1 MRALLRQPILPF
13 AGAVTGAGALLVAV
27 HTAATAPRLG
37 HLPWEYWVFAAFV
50 VAGELLPIRVPRRS
64 QVDRV
69 TTSDTFAFAIL
80 LGWGVGPAV
89 VALAAASAV
98 GDAVARTPPGRA
110 AFNLAQYALSAAAAG
125 VVLDLLG
132 VARLGADVGFSELE
146 IPAIALAA
154 AVFFVVSYTLAG
166 VAQALSEGVPP
177 LSYLREDFFFQAG
190 TAAMLLSLSPV
201 VVVAA
206 KVNAYLVPFIVL
218 PLLAVWLWS
227 RQAALNEH
235 HALHDA
241 LTGLP
246 NRSLFR
252 DRVAQAALAAER
264 DGSPGAVALIELV
277 GLREVNAA
285 LGHDQGDL
293 LLKQLEPHLRAA
305 LRESDTV
312 ARLGGDEFALL
323 LPDAGDAASVEVVA
337 RKVLRALERPLPLHG
352 LAIEVGATLGIAC
365 YPEHGRGVE
374 TLLKRAEVARYRA
387 RDAGERFAVYAP
399 ELDDREPSRLE
410 LVSQL
415 RRAIERGELALVYQP
430 KVEVTTGEVRGVEV
444 LVRWP
449 HPERGVMPPAEFVP
463 LAEHTGLIKPMT
475 SFVLAE
481 ALRQCREWS
490 RAGLEIGVAV
500 NLPARGLVDRALP
513 DEIAALLAAHELPPR
528 RLTLEITESMLM
540 AEPARAVAVLDR
552 LNAMGVALSIDDF
565 GTGYSSLTQLKRLP
579 VAELKIDRS
588 FVMGMSVDKDDAA
601 IVRSTIDLGHNL
613 GLEVVAEGVETEEI
627 GRELAGLGSDLI
639 QGFALSR
646 PVSAED
652 LVQWV
657 AAQPDTRRF
666 ARPGAETAGERPAGG
681 ATAGAESAGGET
693 AGAGAAG
700 GRAAE
705 GGAAGGGRAQ
715 ARAAGGGRAHAR
727 ASGGG
732 RAQARASGGETAE
745 GEPAVRGPAEA
756 GRA

>member
-1 MRALLRQPILPF
+1 MRALLRQPIVPF
-13 AGAVTGAGALLVAV
+13 AGAVTGAGVFLVVV
-27 HTAATAPRLG
+27 HAAATLPRLG
-37 HLPWEYWVFAAFV
+37 ELPWEFWLLAAFV

-64 QVDRV
+64 QVDKV

-80 LGWGVGPAV
+80 LGWGAGPAV
-89 VALAAASAV
+89 LALAVASVVDDVA
-98 GDAVARTPPGRA
+98 ARTPPRRA
-110 AFNLAQYALSAAAAG
+110 GFNLAQYALSAVAAG

-132 VARLGADVGFSELE
+132 VARLGADARISELE
-146 IPAIALAA
+146 IPAIVLAA
-154 AVFFVVSYTLAG
+154 AVFFLVSYTLAG
-166 VAQALSEGVPP
+166 VAQALSEGLRP
-177 LSYLREDFFFQAG
+177 LPYLREDLLFQAG
-190 TAAMLLSLSPV
+190 TAAMLLSLSPI

-206 KVNAYLVPFIVL
+206 TLNAYLVPFIVL

-235 HALHDA
+235 QALHDA

-277 GLREVNAA
+277 GLREVNTA

-323 LPDAGDAASVEVVA
+323 LPDAGDAARVEVVA
-337 RKVLRALERPLPLHG
+337 RKVLRSLERPLPLHG
-352 LAIEVGATLGIAC
+352 LGIEVGATLGIAC
-365 YPEHGRGVE
+365 YPEHGRGVDA
-374 TLLKRAEVARYRA
+374 LLEHAEVARHRA
-387 RDAGERFAVYAP
+387 REAGERFAVYAP
-399 ELDDREPSRLE
+399 GLDDREPSRLE

-415 RRAIERGELALVYQP
+415 RRAIDRGELALVYQP
-430 KVEVTTGEVRGVEV
+430 KVEVATGAVRGVEV

-449 HPERGVMPPAEFVP
+449 HPERGMMPPAEFVP
-463 LAEHTGLIKPMT
+463 LAEHTGLIRPMT

-500 NLPARGLVDRALP
+500 NLPARGLADRDLP

-540 AEPARAVAVLDR
+540 SEPARAVAVLDR

-588 FVMGMSVDKDDAA
+588 FVMGMSVDRDDAA

-627 GRELAGLGSDLI
+627 GRELAALGPDLV

-646 PVSAED
+646 PVPGDD
-652 LVQWV
+652 LPRWV
-657 AAQPDTRRF
+657 AAQPDARRF
-666 ARPGAETAGERPAGG
+666 ERLRAEAKQPAGDGDAAGDAPGGAEA
-681 ATAGAESAGGET
+681 ATAGPG
-693 AGAGAAG
+693 
-700 GRAAE
+700 
-705 GGAAGGGRAQ
+705 
-715 ARAAGGGRAHAR
+715 
-727 ASGGG
+727 
-732 RAQARASGGETAE
+732 
-745 GEPAVRGPAEA
+745 
-756 GRA
+756 